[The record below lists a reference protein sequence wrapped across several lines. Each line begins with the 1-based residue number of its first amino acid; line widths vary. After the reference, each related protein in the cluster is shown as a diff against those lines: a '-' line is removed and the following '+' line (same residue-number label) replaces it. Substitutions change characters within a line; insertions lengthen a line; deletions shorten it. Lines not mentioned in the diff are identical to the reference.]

1 MKILI
6 TGSEGF
12 IGKHL
17 VNLLKEKHEI
27 YGFDRN
33 ENKDLNILGD
43 IAEAFIE
50 FKPYIVIHLASNIS
64 NDINECRDDVIALLN
79 LLAFCKEFEV
89 KKFIFTSSAAVYGDS
104 YPKIIPINPYG
115 IAKLQCEQWCEY
127 YAKEYGINI
136 IIMRLG
142 NVYGVNGKGVIN
154 QFITQLKNN
163 QPLTIFGDGK
173 QLRNYVYI
181 DSIIDIVNR
190 YVEFKEWANFEVF
203 DVATQEVHSLF
214 DILYNINNIIK
225 KPIEINFLP
234 KQKEIENSNIIG
246 YNCKIKLQEGIE
258 KLWNEM

>member
-89 KKFIFTSSAAVYGDS
+89 KKFIFTSSAAVC
-104 YPKIIPINPYG
+104 
-115 IAKLQCEQWCEY
+115 L
-127 YAKEYGINI
+127 KE
-136 IIMRLG
+136 
-142 NVYGVNGKGVIN
+142 
-154 QFITQLKNN
+154 
-163 QPLTIFGDGK
+163 
-173 QLRNYVYI
+173 
-181 DSIIDIVNR
+181 
-190 YVEFKEWANFEVF
+190 
-203 DVATQEVHSLF
+203 
-214 DILYNINNIIK
+214 
-225 KPIEINFLP
+225 
-234 KQKEIENSNIIG
+234 
-246 YNCKIKLQEGIE
+246 
-258 KLWNEM
+258 